1 MLNDFPDFDFEMEP
15 EVDPDLETILE
26 EIFGQDNVEQQ
37 ETQEQ
42 QQVLHEEQDQV
53 LHEEQDQV
61 LHEEQDQVL
70 HEEQEETQ
78 EDQVL
83 QEQSQHSSPEVH
95 MNLRIDNIGMQP
107 KYIMTNVFRGDSID
121 TFYEKP
127 LNKNMVSND
136 HVINMINEG
145 TDVEIISLPNF
156 ICATPGTKAK
166 CDTSMECK
174 FFTDVTL
181 CLTIKYNLTNV
192 ADVYKRVAM
201 LSDRVCLGC
210 KSTSAKVVCLSGKW
224 RCHNCIKRGRN
235 TDFMTGLEEW
245 LKNGCPSRHTQ
256 GVRSST

>member
-26 EIFGQDNVEQQ
+26 EFFGQDNVEQQ
-37 ETQEQ
+37 ATQEEQETQEQ
-42 QQVLHEEQDQV
+42 QETRQEQEETRQ
-53 LHEEQDQV
+53 
-61 LHEEQDQVL
+61 
-70 HEEQEETQ
+70 EQEETQ
-78 EDQVL
+78 EEQVL

-95 MNLRIDNIGMQP
+95 MNLRIDNIGVQP

-145 TDVEIISLPNF
+145 TDVEIINLPNF

-181 CLTIKYNLTNV
+181 CLTIKYNMTNV

-210 KSTSAKVVCLSGKW
+210 KNTSVKVVCLSGNW

-235 TDFMTGLEEW
+235 IDFITGLEEW
-245 LKNGCPSRHTQ
+245 TKNGCPSRHTQ
-256 GVRSST
+256 ITST